1 MTLWE
6 RIEVIHFGNSI
17 NKTQVK
23 LKPPWEHGGVG
34 KNRAANS
41 GRVVH
46 LVMFGPKNPLVEQ
59 DKRCKKRCLGTI
71 QEY

>member
-1 MTLWE
+1 M
-6 RIEVIHFGNSI
+6 
-17 NKTQVK
+17 
-23 LKPPWEHGGVG
+23 KPPWEHGSVG

-59 DKRCKKRCLGTI
+59 DKRCKKRCLGII
-71 QEY
+71 QIIDGEGREEGRKEG